1 MQEEGLDNEQGK
13 KREESTNL
21 SGENQNL
28 NQDRSK
34 NMFKNNHKDRGNRD
48 KTSERKKDH
57 ISDDVITPDIDL
69 DQNQESTN
77 SKSRP
82 DRKERNIQNNRS
94 EKKHRDTPQKFIEN
108 SPESVRSDS
117 FVEKQITNRES
128 NKENQSFRNLSKN
141 SGNQRDNDSN
151 NSKKDLRESNKSK
164 QSPVRE
170 IEKSSFL
177 EEEYLNRKKQNQN
190 REERE
195 NQHNKFRSKESKTSD
210 DSNSGKSSGRDRT
223 LGKRAGESKFSKRLE
238 DNRPT
243 YIREPR
249 EPRLTLGITVG
260 DVNGIGPELLLEVFS
275 DSRMLDLANV
285 VIYGPLRAINYYK
298 QILRYE
304 NFHFKVY
311 DGEIFKDKINWV
323 DTTPNFDRVEVG
335 FSSSK
340 AGYAAFQ
347 ALEIATQHLIEG
359 EINVLVTLPID
370 KASIQN
376 PNFAFPGHTEYLADR
391 FGENDALMLMV
402 CDELRIAVVTGHIPI
417 KEVSEALSVE
427 KILRKISLFH
437 GSLQLDFN
445 IQKPKIAVL
454 GLNPH
459 AGDNGLLGNEENEM
473 INVAIDRARADGMLI
488 TGALAADGFF
498 ATSKYLQF
506 DGILA
511 MYHDQGLIPFKT
523 LAQGSGVNFTAG
535 LTCVR
540 TSPDHGVAY
549 DIAGKS
555 VADTTSLREAIYLAL
570 DIYRIRVDN
579 INLIN
584 GAIKN
589 VRIRDFVEAEDSIV
603 SEGE

>member
-1 MQEEGLDNEQGK
+1 MQEEGPDYEPGK
-13 KREESTNL
+13 KKEENTNL
-21 SGENQNL
+21 PGNNQNWV
-28 NQDRSK
+28 SEK
-34 NMFKNNHKDRGNRD
+34 NKNKFKNNYPERGNRD
-48 KTSERKKDH
+48 KNSENTKNRIPENKGSSELDVNQQQEYTDSKHRPERKEKIIYSHKSERKQRDFPPKQNE
-57 ISDDVITPDIDL
+57 
-69 DQNQESTN
+69 QNQESL
-77 SKSRP
+77 
-82 DRKERNIQNNRS
+82 
-94 EKKHRDTPQKFIEN
+94 
-108 SPESVRSDS
+108 ESDILA
-117 FVEKQITNRES
+117 EKQILDREPNLEKTSNRNITN
-128 NKENQSFRNLSKN
+128 NP
-141 SGNQRDNDSN
+141 
-151 NSKKDLRESNKSK
+151 KKDLKEQPKSK
-164 QSPVRE
+164 QPPVRV

-195 NQHNKFRSKESKTSD
+195 TQHNKFRSKESKILD
-210 DSNSGKSSGRDRT
+210 DSHLGKNFGKNSSSGKRV
-223 LGKRAGESKFSKRLE
+223 GESKFSKRLE
-238 DNRPT
+238 DNRPSYT
-243 YIREPR
+243 REPR
-249 EPRLTLGITVG
+249 EPRLTLGLTIG

-311 DGEIFKDKINWV
+311 DGEIFTDKVNWV
-323 DTTPNFDRVEVG
+323 DTTPNFERVEVG
-335 FSSSK
+335 FSSEK

-347 ALEIATQHLIEG
+347 ALEVATQHLIEG

-376 PNFAFPGHTEYLADR
+376 QDFTFPGHTEYLADR
-391 FGENDALMLMV
+391 FNENDALMLMV
-402 CDELRIAVVTGHIPI
+402 QEELRIAVVTGHIPL
-417 KEVSEALSVE
+417 KEVSRSLSVE
-427 KILRKISLFH
+427 KIFHKISLLH
-437 GSLQLDFN
+437 GCLQLDFN
-445 IQKPKIAVL
+445 IRKPKIAVL

-459 AGDNGLLGNEENEM
+459 AGDNGLLGDEENKL
-473 INVAIDRARADGMLI
+473 INVAIDRARADGMMV

-498 ATSKYLQF
+498 ATSKYRQF
-506 DGILA
+506 DGVLA

-523 LAQGSGVNFTAG
+523 IAQGTGVNFTAG

-555 VADTTSLREAIYLAL
+555 IADTTSLREAIYLAL
-570 DIYRIRVDN
+570 DIYRIRVEN